1 MYDLEDA
8 TPGTDTASSKSGN
21 AQATGSARPTL
32 YKRQTSLRKVG
43 SSSKSSGNV
52 GQWCPRISVL
62 LLAMAAA
69 VACTM
74 AAMHVHKS
82 STDAD
87 LRDQIQQL
95 RAENKALAD
104 RAALAQSERQD
115 LAQIIL
121 DPNAKSR
128 LFSMMQRSKAFD
140 QSIRNSGFK
149 SRFNNTYSVRECLG
163 RLLFEL
169 NISSILDVPCGP
181 ASWQPFIPGIG
192 NVTYVG
198 GDISLAAL
206 ETAKHRPEAQAM
218 GMDFMLFDPVHFPLK
233 RAFDLVLFKDAV
245 EQHRVQ
251 DTLTALLNF
260 KSSGSRYLA
269 ATYWPGSPVEANS
282 AAFNLPNAGWYEAN
296 LLAEPFNFPAPLM
309 SCENADGG
317 SKYRGQSRLGIW
329 KLTSLPVT
337 AADVQAAAPD
347 PEELRRQ
354 VRQKRREPNQLPREV
369 HILPPSRFAPEHG
382 KQSLGE
388 LLDDFGAAFAPSRRS
403 WHKSQV
409 EEIKSPFDGLINK
422 FLETPGP
429 VKQVHHRRPSGL
441 SDFFRVPQFNPR
453 DFMKSGPRE
462 VFANHPFF
470 ADEG

>member
-8 TPGTDTASSKSGN
+8 ASGRESASSRASN
-21 AQATGSARPTL
+21 AQVSESARPMQ
-32 YKRQTSLRKVG
+32 YKRQATPRKVG
-43 SSSKSSGNV
+43 SSSKVGGNSG
-52 GQWCPRISVL
+52 QLCPRISVL

-87 LRDQIQQL
+87 LREQIQQL
-95 RAENKALAD
+95 REENRALAD

-140 QSIRNSGFK
+140 QSIRRGGFK
-149 SRFNNTYSVRECLG
+149 SSLNNTRSVRECLG

-181 ASWQPFIPGIG
+181 ASWQPLIPGIG
-192 NVTYVG
+192 NITYVG
-198 GDISLAAL
+198 GDISLVAL
-206 ETAKHRPEAQAM
+206 EKAKHRPEAQAM

-233 RAFDLVLFKDAV
+233 RAFDLVIFKDAV

-269 ATYWPGSPVEANS
+269 ATYWPSSPAEANA
-282 AAFNLPNAGWYEAN
+282 AAFNLPHAGWYEAN
-296 LLAEPFNFPAPLM
+296 LLAEPFNFPEPLM
-309 SCENADGG
+309 WCENVDDG
-317 SKYRGQSRLGIW
+317 SKYRGRSRLGIW
-329 KLTSLPVT
+329 KLKSIPVT
-337 AADVQAAAPD
+337 AADIQAAAP
-347 PEELRRQ
+347 EELRKQ
-354 VRQKRREPNQLPREV
+354 VRQKRRESNQLPREV
-369 HILPPSRFAPEHG
+369 HILPPERA
-382 KQSLGE
+382 KQSGPAGTLE
-388 LLDDFGAAFAPSRRS
+388 DLLDSFGEAFAPSRRS
-403 WHKSQV
+403 WRKSQV
-409 EEIKSPFDGLINK
+409 EEISSPFDGLFNK

-429 VKQVHHRRPSGL
+429 VQQVRRQRPSGL
-441 SDFFRVPQFNPR
+441 SDFFQMPKFDPLES
-453 DFMKSGPRE
+453 MKSGPRNFFE
-462 VFANHPFF
+462 NHRFF
-470 ADEG
+470 KN